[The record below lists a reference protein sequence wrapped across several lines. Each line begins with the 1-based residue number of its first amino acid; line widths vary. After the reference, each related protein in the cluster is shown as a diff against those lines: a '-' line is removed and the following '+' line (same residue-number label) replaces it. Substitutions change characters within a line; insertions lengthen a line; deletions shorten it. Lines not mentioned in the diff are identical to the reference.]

1 MEIAEQL
8 ELVKGG
14 EMNSTVLLVVEDP
27 FFLQNLS
34 ESLKPLKALVVTA
47 GNKHEALEVCA
58 NHEVDLALLDIRQ
71 QGNDAMQVLARLK
84 KNQPETEVILL
95 SDYKNIAFAME
106 GMRQGASDDITVP
119 FDIDSFIKTIKSA
132 LRRRKAHL
140 KAHRKR
146 TLMNVFEDTMM
157 AATFAEAGEFE
168 TAQNLSKGDG
178 QKKIST
184 DVL

>member
-1 MEIAEQL
+1 MS
-8 ELVKGG
+8 
-14 EMNSTVLLVVEDP
+14 STVLLVVEDSS
-27 FFLQNLS
+27 FLENLS
-34 ESLKPLKALVVTA
+34 GSLKRLKASVVKA
-47 GNKHEALEVCA
+47 GSKNEALEVCS

-71 QGNDAMQVLARLK
+71 QGNDAMQILARLK

-95 SDYKNIAFAME
+95 SDSKNIAFAME

-157 AATFAEAGEFE
+157 AATFAEAGEFD
-168 TAQNLSKGDG
+168 TAQKIYRGDG
-178 QKKIST
+178 DKKISAVNCEPRLKRRT
-184 DVL
+184 P

>member
-1 MEIAEQL
+1 MS
-8 ELVKGG
+8 
-14 EMNSTVLLVVEDP
+14 STVLLVVEDSS
-27 FFLQNLS
+27 FLENLS
-34 ESLKPLKALVVTA
+34 ESLKRLKASVVTA
-47 GNKHEALEVCA
+47 GSKHEALEVCS

-95 SDYKNIAFAME
+95 SDPENIAFAME

-119 FDIDSFIKTIKSA
+119 FDIDSFRKTIKSA

-140 KAHRKR
+140 EARRKR
-146 TLMNVFEDTMM
+146 SLLKVFEDTMV

-168 TAQNLSKGDG
+168 TAQNMYNGAG
-178 QKKIST
+178 KKENIK
-184 DVL
+184 

>member
-95 SDYKNIAFAME
+95 SDPENVALAME
-106 GMRQGASDDITVP
+106 GMRQGASDEITFP
-119 FDIDSFIKTIKSA
+119 FDIDSFKKTIKSA
-132 LRRRKAHL
+132 LRRIKV
-140 KAHRKR
+140 HRKVCRER
-146 TLMNVFEDTMM
+146 TLLNVFEDTMM

-168 TAQNLSKGDG
+168 TAQDIYKGDG
-178 QKKIST
+178 TIENIG
-184 DVL
+184 

>member
-1 MEIAEQL
+1 MS
-8 ELVKGG
+8 
-14 EMNSTVLLVVEDP
+14 STVLLVAEDS
-27 FFLQNLS
+27 FFLENLS
-34 ESLKPLKALVVTA
+34 DSLKRFKASFVKA
-47 GNKHEALEVCA
+47 GSKHEALEACS

-95 SDYKNIAFAME
+95 SDPENIAFAME

-119 FDIDSFIKTIKSA
+119 FDIDSLRKAIKSA

-140 KAHRKR
+140 KASKKR
-146 TLMNVFEDTMM
+146 TLLNVFENTMM

-168 TAQNLSKGDG
+168 TAQNMYKGDG
-178 QKKIST
+178 RKKNI
-184 DVL
+184 D

>member
-1 MEIAEQL
+1 MS
-8 ELVKGG
+8 
-14 EMNSTVLLVVEDP
+14 STVLLVVEDSS
-27 FFLQNLS
+27 FLENLS
-34 ESLKPLKALVVTA
+34 GSLKRLKASVVTA
-47 GNKHEALEVCA
+47 GSKNEALEVCS

-71 QGNDAMQVLARLK
+71 QGSDAMQILARLK

-95 SDYKNIAFAME
+95 SDYKNIAFSME

-146 TLMNVFEDTMM
+146 TLLNVFEDTMM
-157 AATFAEAGEFE
+157 ASTFAEAGEFD
-168 TAQNLSKGDG
+168 TAQKIYRGDG
-178 QKKIST
+178 DKKISAVNSEPRLKRRT
-184 DVL
+184 P